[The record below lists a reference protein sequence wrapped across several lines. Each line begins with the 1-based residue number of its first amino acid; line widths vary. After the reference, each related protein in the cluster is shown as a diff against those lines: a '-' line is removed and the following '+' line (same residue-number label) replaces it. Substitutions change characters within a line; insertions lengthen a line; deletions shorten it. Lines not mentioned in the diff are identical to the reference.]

1 MYNLASLQ
9 IHRED
14 FLINRI
20 GNDILLI
27 LMRKIF
33 LNLRKKTGSFIY
45 FSTADPKLIKP
56 NKAKTSESMP
66 SYYSKHM
73 P

>member
-33 LNLRKKTGSFIY
+33 LNLRKKQGALFI
-45 FSTADPKLIKP
+45 SQQQIQ
-56 NKAKTSESMP
+56 N
-66 SYYSKHM
+66 
-73 P
+73 

>member
-20 GNDILLI
+20 GNDILFI
-27 LMRKIF
+27 LMRKKI
-33 LNLRKKTGSFIY
+33 LNLRKKQGALFI
-45 FSTADPKLIKP
+45 FQQQIQ
-56 NKAKTSESMP
+56 N
-66 SYYSKHM
+66 
-73 P
+73 